1 MLRAGSLPCAQVPR
15 PLPRCHA
22 QSRVNRES
30 RPCWHAVPVEG
41 GTKLALGERDE
52 LVWIYIPAALVFVGL
67 WSGIPMWL
75 VLKRPDRGPAAAGRA
90 GPAARRA
97 AGGRVIAMTDMV
109 SRERA
114 TATWLSGV
122 AGLVLMAAALVMMA
136 CAAPSLA
143 HPRPHGA
150 TARPASRPAS
160 SPITGGW
167 PASRAGRAG
176 QGRQAG

>member
-1 MLRAGSLPCAQVPR
+1 M
-15 PLPRCHA
+15 
-22 QSRVNRES
+22 
-30 RPCWHAVPVEG
+30 
-41 GTKLALGERDE
+41 K
-52 LVWIYIPAALVFVGL
+52 
-67 WSGIPMWL
+67 L
-75 VLKRPDRGPAAAGRA
+75 VLAEHPGDAGLGWAVVRDPDVAGAQAPGPGPAAAGRA
-90 GPAARRA
+90 GPAAQRP
-97 AGGRVIAMTDMV
+97 AGGRVIAMTDVV

-136 CAAPSLA
+136 CAAPSPA

-150 TARPASRPAS
+150 TARPASWSAP

-167 PASRAGRAG
+167 SASRAGRAD